1 MDKII
6 SYAKINLFL
15 EVTGRRSDGY
25 HDIDTVMQRISLCD
39 TMEAELT
46 DGGIFLYCDAPD
58 IPLGEENLVCKAA
71 KKFFDVTGISAG
83 ITLKLEKH
91 IPSGAGL
98 GGGSSDAASVFCYL
112 CEKFGQPLS
121 EKDKLAAL
129 KSLGADV
136 PFFARNGCGRALG
149 IGEELKYIPAVSGVP
164 ALIIPGRDKVSTA
177 LAYGEIDSVNA
188 PHVDNKL
195 WDVLKKSKDL
205 SAIAPLCFNRFE
217 DVSPYCRPVIEAL
230 SAQGA
235 SVAHLSGSGSSVYSL
250 FDSFEKRDAAAKT
263 LGGISCETI

>member
-121 EKDKLAAL
+121 
-129 KSLGADV
+129 
-136 PFFARNGCGRALG
+136 G
-149 IGEELKYIPAVSGVP
+149 IP